1 MSIAMQTG
9 ESRLTAQRPSLAP
22 RTIQEALDFSAYLA
36 KSELIPK
43 DYQNKPHNI
52 FVAVQY
58 GMELGLPPMQALQ
71 AIAVINGRPSMW
83 GDAVLAVVM
92 SHPAYEWHTE
102 VVDGEGD
109 ARAGV
114 FTIKRRGQEEHVARF
129 SVADARK
136 AGLWGKSGPWTQHA
150 DRMLKLRAR
159 GFALRDKFPDA
170 LKGIISREEAEDYPV
185 TPVIEARATFVAP
198 QPALVVAPAE
208 TLPSD
213 PARIT
218 QPQAREFAKA
228 WRASGYSVED
238 AKAWL
243 KAVLGLTSSLAI
255 PTERFDEAITW
266 ARTAKENVPEPSRD
280 ETWCYALFDRL
291 HYGLAERAEAIVDA
305 DGDWAGLVE
314 HLRAEME
321 DRKEERKPASR
332 AEAPATEAE
341 LVGNAA

>member
-1 MSIAMQTG
+1 MPIAMQTQ
-9 ESRLTAQRPSLAP
+9 EARLTAQRPSLAP
-22 RTIQEALDFSAYLA
+22 RTIQEALDFSAYLS

-71 AIAVINGRPSMW
+71 AIAIINGRPSMW

-102 VVDGEGD
+102 VVEGEGD
-109 ARAGV
+109 TRAGV
-114 FTIKRRGQEEHVARF
+114 FTIKRRGQDAHVARF
-129 SVADARK
+129 SVTDARK
-136 AGLWGKSGPWTQHA
+136 AGLWGKGGPWTQHA

-185 TPVIEARATFVAP
+185 IDARPAFVAP
-198 QPALVVAPAE
+198 QPALVTAPAE
-208 TLPSD
+208 PVSNE
-213 PARIT
+213 PAKIT
-218 QPQAREFAKA
+218 QGQAREFAKA

-255 PTERFDEAITW
+255 PAERFEEAMTW
-266 ARTAKENVPEPSRD
+266 ARTAKADMPEQSRD
-280 ETWCYALFDRL
+280 EAWSYALFDRL
-291 HYGLAERAEAIVDA
+291 HYGLAERAEAIADA
-305 DGDWAGLVE
+305 DGDWASLVE

-321 DRKEERKPASR
+321 ERKVGSQSEPS
-332 AEAPATEAE
+332 ATEAE